1 MTQPNPMARQAEL
14 MELLARSAQGRTVYL
29 DTETTGLAAK
39 SGDELLEIALV
50 DDPGLVLLDSL
61 VQPIRRTEWPEAQS
75 IHGITPT
82 DVAGAPDLD
91 SLLPRLLEIIESADT
106 LVIYNAD
113 FDLSFL
119 PDSIRYRAASKAVCA
134 MQAFALHMGTWNES
148 RQAYRWHKLGVA
160 ATVAGH
166 RWDGKAHRA
175 LADAMAA
182 RSVWLWLHE
191 QVHAEVPLVN

>member
-14 MELLARSAQGRTVYL
+14 MELLARSDQGRTVYL

-50 DDPGLVLLDSL
+50 DDTGLVLLDSL
-61 VQPIRRTEWPEAQS
+61 VRPIHRTEWSEAQS
-75 IHGITPT
+75 IHGIKPT
-82 DVAGAPDLD
+82 DVADAPELD
-91 SLLPRLLEIIESADT
+91 SLLPRLLEVIESADT

-119 PDSIRYRAASKAVCA
+119 PDPVRSLAASKAVCA
-134 MQAFALHMGTWNES
+134 MQAFALHMGSWNEH
-148 RQAYRWHKLGVA
+148 RQVYRWHKLGVA

-182 RSVWLWLHE
+182 RSVWLWLHG
-191 QVHAEVPLVN
+191 QVGAADQLV